1 MPGMIPDIRQELLDS
16 AATIRAAADAL
27 AAPLARA
34 VDVIVAGLRAG
45 GRVFLFGNGGSAVDA
60 QHVAGELV
68 GRFLAERKA
77 LAAEALTAAV
87 ATIPSVANDYSYDL
101 IFARQLEGK
110 ARAGDVAVGLST
122 SGKSRNV
129 VAALKQARDMG
140 RKTIAFTGR
149 DGGPCGQLADVLLNV
164 PADLTPRIQEA
175 HVALYHVL
183 CRHVENAF
191 LPH

>member
-1 MPGMIPDIRQELLDS
+1 MITDIQQELLES
-16 AATIRAAADAL
+16 AATLRAVADAL

-34 VDVIVAGLRAG
+34 VELVVESLRAG

-60 QHVAGELV
+60 QHIAGELV

-77 LAAEALTAAV
+77 LAAEALTADI
-87 ATIPSVANDYSYDL
+87 ATITSVANDYSYDL

-110 ARAGDVAVGLST
+110 ASAGDVAVGLST

-129 VAALKQARDMG
+129 VAALTLAREMG
-140 RKTIAFTGR
+140 LKTIAFTGR
-149 DGGPCGQLADVLLNV
+149 DGGPCGQLVDVLLNV

-183 CRHVENAF
+183 CRHVEAAF
-191 LPH
+191 VTK